1 MVFWQSRQNLLRIL
15 KLSCLTEEALSMPL
29 FFWFLA
35 QYETKIV
42 GELQLESKP
51 TYRSPY
57 YGLLWIVLQVFTFP
71 NDFPNGWQSFTSF
84 EKLGQFKRWHFYPNN
99 YWHSGISIALWGS
112 CLTPH
117 FLNPLKVENIL
128 KGCSWG
134 GLRSGGLKGFTAT
147 PAQKFKG
154 LTALVLA
161 LLRVLILEL

>member
-1 MVFWQSRQNLLRIL
+1 
-15 KLSCLTEEALSMPL
+15 MPL

-112 CLTPH
+112 C
-117 FLNPLKVENIL
+117 FQYLNTSFSQPSESRKYFKEMQFVEVWGLWKQENINFHFS
-128 KGCSWG
+128 KTNFECVKRFVVPF
-134 GLRSGGLKGFTAT
+134 RSRT
-147 PAQKFKG
+147 QSS
-154 LTALVLA
+154 
-161 LLRVLILEL
+161 